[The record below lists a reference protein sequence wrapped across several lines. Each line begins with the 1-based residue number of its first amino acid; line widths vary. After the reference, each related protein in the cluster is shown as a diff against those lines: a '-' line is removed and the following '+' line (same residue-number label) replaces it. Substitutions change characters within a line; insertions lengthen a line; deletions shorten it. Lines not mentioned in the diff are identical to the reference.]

1 MTRCDDLRHSL
12 GAYVLGALDVDD
24 AAAVRRHIQDCP
36 ECAAERDALST
47 LPGLLSLADGAEAAI
62 TEPLSAAF
70 EERLLDAYARDN
82 AVPPA
87 RRRIARLSPR
97 RWRPRWLAAG
107 AATVVAAAAAAF
119 GFAVLG
125 DDDDGGHHYDVSFRS
140 VEAPGAKAHAN
151 LTGGGGGTT
160 VHLWVSGLPRDKDAV
175 YEVLCDAQMWTASAG
190 TFRTDADGRAV
201 VVLTT
206 ALRKGE
212 YDAIRIVRRSH
223 RADGRLVRQDMLAA
237 RLS

>member
-1 MTRCDDLRHSL
+1 MTHCEELRQSL

-24 AAAVRRHIQDCP
+24 AAAVRHHIQDCP
-36 ECAAERDALST
+36 DCAAERDALST
-47 LPGLLSLADGAEAAI
+47 LPGLLSLAGGAEAAI
-62 TEPLSAAF
+62 SEPLSAAF
-70 EERLLDAYARDN
+70 EERLLDAYARDH
-82 AVPPA
+82 AVPPS

-97 RWRPRWLAAG
+97 RWRPRWLAIG
-107 AATVVAAAAAAF
+107 AVGVATAAAIAF
-119 GFAVLG
+119 AFVLL
-125 DDDDGGHHYDVSFRS
+125 GGGEEGAHHYDVQFRS
-140 VEAPGAKAHAN
+140 VDAVGAKAHAN
-151 LTGGGGGTT
+151 LSGGEGGTT
-160 VHLWVSGLPRDKDAV
+160 VHLWVSGLPRDKNAV

-223 RADGRLVRQDMLAA
+223 QPDGRLVRQDMLAA
-237 RLS
+237 TLS